1 MAKSNILS
9 QIISNSLFIIAG
21 IVLFIFRKFEGLCSP
36 TTTFIELFIVL
47 VYLVYLLLKLIHAF
61 AKVFFPTEDDN
72 AEEEDGPTLIQ
83 KNSII
88 RFRVLNVNLDSA
100 NCIEVF
106 STMSDD
112 YLGVLEDPSEFD

>member
-1 MAKSNILS
+1 MGIRLTVDLP
-9 QIISNSLFIIAG
+9 QVDFFIPFQNFSDEVEWTYNADDNN
-21 IVLFIFRKFEGLCSP
+21 FS
-36 TTTFIELFIVL
+36 
-47 VYLVYLLLKLIHAF
+47 
-61 AKVFFPTEDDN
+61 DN

-83 KNSII
+83 KKSII